1 MSLKSWFTRFRPRLS
16 RASASAMPSK
26 AAPGMPRNG
35 SRLRLMFSSTAVRLS
50 AIYILLFA
58 LCAALLVIYVTAMSE
73 RLLAQ
78 QTRRTI
84 EEEALD
90 IDRAYDRGGVNLV
103 LRIMERRARQPGAN
117 LYVIAGPNGEILA
130 GNVASLQPGVLDDQ
144 GWTGM
149 PFTYQPYAEMGATR
163 RHTATATVL
172 RLDNGLRV
180 LIGRDLGDPSRFR
193 SIVQQALMV
202 ALAIMGLGA
211 LVIWFGIGRNALR
224 RIDRMSAASQKIM
237 AGDLSQRL
245 PVGRSGDEFDRL
257 SESLNAMLG
266 RIEKLNEGLRQVSD
280 NIAHDLKTPLTRL
293 RNKAADALGEDRED
307 VRRVALEGI
316 IGESDQLIRT
326 FNALL
331 MISRVEAGS
340 IAAELSDIDLSA
352 ITADSAELY
361 EPVAEEAGLLMQQ
374 EIEPGLIVHGNREL
388 IGQAIFNLLDNAIKY
403 AVGASEEPRIWVKLA
418 QVDGSLKLSVSDN
431 GPGVP
436 AERREDVTK
445 RFFRLDESRSK
456 PGTGLGLSLVE
467 AVMELHGGALE
478 LSATDDKNTEAP
490 GLTVTMVFPQIKR

>member
-1 MSLKSWFTRFRPRLS
+1 MLA
-16 RASASAMPSK
+16 RA
-26 AAPGMPRNG
+26 
-35 SRLRLMFSSTAVRLS
+35 RLMFRSTAVRLS
-50 AIYILLFA
+50 ALYILLFA
-58 LCAALLVIYVTAMSE
+58 LCAAFLVFYVTAMSE

-78 QTRRTI
+78 QTRQSLQ
-84 EEEALD
+84 EEVSD
-90 IDRAYDRGGVNLV
+90 IQRAYERGGINLL
-103 LRIMERRARQPGAN
+103 LRMMERRARQPGAN
-117 LYVIAGPNGEILA
+117 LYVIAGPNGEMLA
-130 GNVASLQPGVLDDQ
+130 GNVASVQPGVLDDQ
-144 GWTGM
+144 GWTDI
-149 PFTYQPYAEMGATR
+149 PFTYEPYAEVDRPGW
-163 RHTATATVL
+163 HLATANVT

-180 LIGRDLGDPSRFR
+180 MVGRDLGDPSRFR
-193 SIVQQALMV
+193 GIVRRALMV
-202 ALAIMGLGA
+202 ALTIMGVGA
-211 LVIWFGIGRNALR
+211 LVIWFGIGRNALK

-245 PVGRSGDEFDRL
+245 PVGKSGDEFDRL
-257 SESLNAMLG
+257 SDSLNAMLG

-293 RNKAADALGEDRED
+293 RNKAADALDEDREE

-340 IAAELSDIDLSA
+340 IAAEMSEVDLSA
-352 ITADSAELY
+352 ISADSAELY
-361 EPVAEEAGLLMQQ
+361 EPAAEEAGLTLTTDL
-374 EIEPGLIVHGNREL
+374 ESGLVVNGNREL

-403 AVGASEEPRIWVKLA
+403 AAGAPGETGREAKIGVHLVKR
-418 QVDGSLKLSVSDN
+418 DGTFRLSVCDN

-436 AERREDVTK
+436 ADKRGEVTK

-467 AVMELHGGALE
+467 AVMELHGGSLE
-478 LSATDDKNTEAP
+478 LSATHEDNPEAP
-490 GLTVTMVFPQIKR
+490 GLTVTMVFPEPKS